1 MWIHYTHTGAG
12 PALSASVPQSV
23 FTITEKAPRGPSRGL
38 LRDCTTS
45 LINRLHS
52 TCGYTTVISHRGW
65 S

>member
-45 LINRLHS
+45 PITRFAALILDLASRCCVKL
-52 TCGYTTVISHRGW
+52 
-65 S
+65 